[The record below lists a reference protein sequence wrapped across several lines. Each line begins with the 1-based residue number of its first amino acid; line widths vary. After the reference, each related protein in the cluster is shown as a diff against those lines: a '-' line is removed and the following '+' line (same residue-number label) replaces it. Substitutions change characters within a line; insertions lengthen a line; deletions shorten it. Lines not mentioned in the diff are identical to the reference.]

1 MESGPEIN
9 DKLKDAE
16 NELEEVKE
24 IAKVS
29 IDRMVDRG
37 LVLDILVDK
46 TSKLKNDVIHYK
58 KRKKN

>member
-1 MESGPEIN
+1 METGPEIN

-29 IDRMVDRG
+29 IDKMVDRG
-37 LVLDILVDK
+37 LVLDVLVDK
-46 TSKLKNDVIHYK
+46 TSKLKNDVINSK
-58 KRKKN
+58 KID

>member
-1 MESGPEIN
+1 METDPEIN

-29 IDRMVDRG
+29 IDKMVDRG
-37 LVLDILVDK
+37 LVLDVLVDK
-46 TSKLKNDVIHYK
+46 TSKLKNDVINSK
-58 KRKKN
+58 KID